1 MDSAQNTLSYDDICR
16 IVGSI
21 ILDSHRR
28 ISTIE
33 SQSKQLVTQLQS
45 QLEILQLENA
55 ALKKK

>member
-33 SQSKQLVTQLQS
+33 SQSKQLVAQLQS
-45 QLEILQLENA
+45 QLEIIQLENA
-55 ALKKK
+55 ALKKR